1 MEKFTK
7 FLKAKGFSII
17 RKLRGDASTREFF
30 RVKKGKD
37 TFVVMKFEGEGISK
51 QIEVFRSLSPL
62 LPLSRIIEVFY
73 PINSLLMEDAGD
85 LSLEKFVKR
94 GGEWEPIYRELMGI
108 ILTLQKYS
116 FSILPKSNPVNE
128 RKLDRERLGWE
139 LDFTYENFIIPY
151 GLEIVKKEWRKKI
164 EEVLDFIE
172 YKLKPCHRDFHSRN
186 IFIKGK
192 RIMILDYQDSM
203 MGPVPYDYASL
214 LRDNYVYLNYR
225 KRTALEDRLWSF
237 MEKAQYTVVSF
248 QRHLKA
254 LGTFG
259 FQTKERGN
267 KYFEKYIPTTLA
279 YIKEEIKE
287 LPYILKNLSLF
298 IERKIIHRIDF

>member
-7 FLKAKGFSII
+7 FLKAKGFSILG
-17 RKLRGDASTREFF
+17 KLKGDASTREFI
-30 RVKKGKD
+30 RVKKGRE
-37 TFVVMKFEGEGISK
+37 TFVVMRFEEEDISK
-51 QIEVFRSLSPL
+51 QIKVFRSLSSL

-85 LSLEKFVKR
+85 LSLEEFVKR
-94 GGEWEPIYRELMGI
+94 GEDWEPIYRGLMGM

-116 FSILPKSNPVNE
+116 PSILPEGHPVKE

-139 LDFTYENFIIPY
+139 LDFTYDNFIIPY
-151 GLEIVKKEWRKKI
+151 GLEIVKKEWRKTAEKI
-164 EEVLDFIE
+164 LDFIE

-203 MGPVPYDYASL
+203 MGPVSYDYASL
-214 LRDNYVYLNYR
+214 LRDNYIYLNYR

-237 MEKAQYTVVSF
+237 MEKAQYTAVSF

-279 YIKEEIKE
+279 YMKEEIKE
-287 LPYILKNLSLF
+287 MPYILKDLSLF
-298 IERKIIHRIDF
+298 IERKIIHRINF